1 VVIVSFGDKATEDVF
16 VGKNSRDSRRIPR
29 ALWPIARRKL
39 DMLNAA
45 TDIQDLRMPPANRLE
60 KLRGNL
66 ARFHSI
72 RVNDQ
77 FRVIFVWASGNAS
90 EVRVLDYHD

>member
-1 VVIVSFGDKATEDVF
+1 VIVGFGDKTAEDIF
-16 VGKNSRDSRRIPR
+16 VGKNSRDARRIPQE
-29 ALWPIARRKL
+29 LWSIARRKL

-45 TDIQDLRMPPANRLE
+45 TDIQDLRAPPANRLE
-60 KLRGNL
+60 RLRGNR
-66 ARFHSI
+66 AKFHSI

-77 FRVIFVWASGNAS
+77 FRIIFVWTKGNAS